1 MGMYTELSI
10 NAEIVNDKEVIQ
22 KLQFMLEDSNEDIK
36 INHPLFN
43 TERWDDMLICDSYYF
58 DSQTDS
64 KLYKDNLHKDD
75 PMYFLHV
82 LCNFKNYHNEIKLFL
97 DWLCPYIITEGF
109 LGHTRYE
116 ENYNPTLIYKENGK
130 IVYRNIGEEVRK

>member
-10 NAEIVNDKEVIQ
+10 DAEIVNDKEVIH
-22 KLQFMLEDSNEDIK
+22 KLQFMLGDSDEDIK

-43 TERWDDMLICDSYYF
+43 TERWEYMLRCDSYYF

-64 KLYKDNLHKDD
+64 KLYKDNLYEDA
-75 PMYFLHV
+75 PMYFLHI
-82 LCNFKNYHNEIKLFL
+82 LCNFKNYDNEINLFL

-116 ENYNPTLIYKENGK
+116 ENYDPTFIYKENGK
-130 IVYRNIGEEVRK
+130 IVFKNIDVEE